1 MFSFQS
7 CKFKVQRSKEGTGRV
22 ALWRMGVTNS
32 FTLETSFCGS
42 DLGRRKGT
50 HFSTRDLQS
59 VGFHFCDTL
68 LDYCDPDRTKVRDV
82 DSLSLQYTYCLNE
95 LEIMTKQDVSLTDEA
110 VAREAGSDAFLND
123 HEASSS
129 GSDSSDSNGLPA
141 HLHALASREFQ
152 NSKHIAHKSA
162 LLCSYSSCTRNCL
175 LICQDPDLS
184 HYLGLFKKRTES
196 GKTRNVN
203 KFELVEAFVQR
214 TYRKGS
220 TSPIGEMQARKDLRE
235 SAPVGRYTGFEQP
248 YLPQQ
253 G

>member
-22 ALWRMGVTNS
+22 ALWRMGVTNR

-68 LDYCDPDRTKVRDV
+68 LDYCDPDRTK
-82 DSLSLQYTYCLNE
+82 YTYCLNE

-129 GSDSSDSNGLPA
+129 GSDSSVSNGLPA
-141 HLHALASREFQ
+141 HLHVLASRQRLNF
-152 NSKHIAHKSA
+152 AHRRDAS
-162 LLCSYSSCTRNCL
+162 
-175 LICQDPDLS
+175 
-184 HYLGLFKKRTES
+184 KKRPE
-196 GKTRNVN
+196 
-203 KFELVEAFVQR
+203 
-214 TYRKGS
+214 
-220 TSPIGEMQARKDLRE
+220 RE